1 MTSTRSPRPSIPWRA
16 YLLVVVLV
24 GAPSV
29 GQAQPAAETVPF
41 CEEPGRRQTVDT
53 QGLGAFYCTSRAVAT
68 GPLRAAHATA
78 RPLFYG
84 AVPAAWAGAV
94 LRDEG
99 YPAAYRLTLAQGA
112 TYGLVLGLK
121 HAVGRPRPYVR
132 RALISRS
139 SHYGPSQGEQYQSF
153 PSGHAALSAALA
165 TSWSLSHPEWYVVGA
180 GAAWAVGVSLS
191 RLYLGVH
198 YPSDVLVGAA
208 IGVGVAVL
216 VHQARGALTP
226 ARLRPDDPSGPAP
239 LSVRIR
245 F

>member
-1 MTSTRSPRPSIPWRA
+1 MPTLTWRA
-16 YLLVVVLV
+16 CLLIVVLV
-24 GAPSV
+24 GGSTA
-29 GQAQPAAETVPF
+29 GRAQPSAADTPF
-41 CEEPGRRQTVDT
+41 CEEPSRRQTVDT
-53 QGLGAFYCTSRAVAT
+53 RGLGAFYCTSRSVAT

-78 RPLFYG
+78 RPMFYG
-84 AVPAAWAGAV
+84 AVPAAWLGAA
-94 LRDEG
+94 LRDDG

-132 RALISRS
+132 RALTSRS
-139 SHYGPSQGEQYQSF
+139 RHYGPSQGEKYQAF

-165 TSWSLSHPEWYVVGA
+165 TSWSLSYPEWYVVGA
-180 GAAWAVGVSLS
+180 GAAWAAGVSLS

-198 YPSDVLVGAA
+198 YPSDVVVGAA

-216 VHQARGALTP
+216 VHRARGALTP
-226 ARLRPDDPSGPAP
+226 SRLRANGAPEPAPSP